1 MQLSEIIRLLCEALK
16 AKKDELDQLKGDL
29 SNNQAQFDNDI
40 KEINNLLRDYTNF
53 TANET
58 LREVI
63 SEKGKK

>member
-29 SNNQAQFDNDI
+29 STAQVQFDNDI
-40 KEINNLLRDYTNF
+40 KEINHLLRDYTNF